1 MEVVLQ
7 QHTQTEKNQASLLL
21 IVNIFAN
28 LFRQKKK
35 FFTEALLFLKSNFS
49 ELKIK
54 DKVLRE
60 FSHKY

>member
-21 IVNIFAN
+21 IVNIFAT

-54 DKVLRE
+54 D
-60 FSHKY
+60 

>member
-28 LFRQKKK
+28 LFRQKI

-54 DKVLRE
+54 D
-60 FSHKY
+60 